1 MKAILQRSGKSFV
14 KVNNNKVGEID
25 RGLVVFLG
33 VGEKDLLED
42 IDLLINKIINLRIF
56 EDKEGKMNASL
67 LDIHGEVLLIS
78 QFTLYADTRKGR
90 RPNFIKAAG
99 PKKALEY
106 YNIFSSKLR
115 SVPISLATGIFH
127 AEMDVY
133 ILNDGPVT
141 IALDT
146 DDLRRST

>member
-14 KVNNNKVGEID
+14 KADNSKVGEIEK
-25 RGLVVFLG
+25 GLVVFLG
-33 VGEKDLLED
+33 VGEEDSLED
-42 IDLLINKIINLRIF
+42 IDLLVNKIVNLRIF
-56 EDKEGKMNASL
+56 EDETGKMNKSL
-67 LDIHGEVLLIS
+67 LDIKGEILLVS

-90 RPNFIKAAG
+90 RPSFIKAAD

-106 YNIFSSKLR
+106 YNIFSEKLR
-115 SVPISLATGIFH
+115 EVPILIATGVFQ
-127 AEMDVY
+127 ADMEVC

-146 DDLRRST
+146 DELRRVK

>member
-1 MKAILQRSGKSFV
+1 MKGILQRSGKSFV
-14 KVNNNKVGEID
+14 TVDNSKVGEIEK
-25 RGLVVFLG
+25 GLVVFLG
-33 VGEKDLLED
+33 VGEEDSLED
-42 IDLLINKIINLRIF
+42 IDLLVNKIINLRIF
-56 EDKEGKMNASL
+56 EDEEGKMNKSL
-67 LDIHGEVLLIS
+67 LDIKGEILLIS

-90 RPNFIKAAG
+90 RPSFIKAAD

-115 SVPISLATGIFH
+115 EVPVAVATGIFQADMEVH
-127 AEMDVY
+127 

-146 DDLRRST
+146 DELRRVK